1 VAVIVCV
8 LAQAV
13 ALGVARPATAA
24 TPPNIVVVMVDDMP
38 PGLVDDLPRLRAP
51 LAARLSEL
59 RDCAGVMCR

>member
-1 VAVIVCV
+1 VRTGAIVAVIVCV

-38 PGLVDDLPRLRAP
+38 PGMVDDLPRLRA
-51 LAARLSEL
+51 LLSPP
-59 RDCAGVMCR
+59 V